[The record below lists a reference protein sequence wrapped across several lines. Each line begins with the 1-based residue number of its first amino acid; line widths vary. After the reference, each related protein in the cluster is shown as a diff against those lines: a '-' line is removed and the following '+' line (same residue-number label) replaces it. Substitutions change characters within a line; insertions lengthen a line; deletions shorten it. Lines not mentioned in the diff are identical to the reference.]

1 MGESF
6 LIILREGFEAALIVA
21 IVLAYLRS
29 IGRLDLGKTVWAGVF
44 IAAAVSFALGIVLNT
59 VVDGL
64 EGPARMR
71 TFAAIAFAAAA
82 VLTWMVFWMRKQ
94 ARNIKGELQHAIDAA
109 LSGTDVGRA
118 LFLVAF
124 FAVLREGIETALFL
138 VAAATG
144 TGTRDIL
151 IGGALGLAG
160 AAVLGVLVYQGGRK
174 VPLQQFFKITGY
186 LIIVFAAGLAAKGVM
201 FLQASGDL
209 GSVNYAFYDVTSVHW
224 LTSSTQ
230 VGKFLAGIF
239 GWDPRPSLE
248 QVVVWLAVL
257 VPLCFLFSR
266 QAAPR
271 SKVPAEPAPV
281 PVG

>member
-29 IGRLDLGKTVWAGVF
+29 IGRLDLSKTVWAGVF
-44 IAAAVSFALGIVLNT
+44 IAAAVAFALGIILNT

-109 LSGTDVGRA
+109 LSGTNVGRA

-144 TGTRDIL
+144 TGTGDIL

-174 VPLQQFFKITGY
+174 MPLQQFFKITGY

-257 VPLCFLFSR
+257 VPLCFLFTR

-271 SKVPAEPAPV
+271 SKAPAEPAPV

>member
-29 IGRLDLGKTVWAGVF
+29 IGRLDLSKTVWAGVF
-44 IAAAVSFALGIVLNT
+44 IAAAVAFALGIILNT

-82 VLTWMVFWMRKQ
+82 VLTWMVFWIRKQ

-109 LSGTDVGRA
+109 LSGTNVGRA

-144 TGTRDIL
+144 TGTGDIL

-257 VPLCFLFSR
+257 VPLCFLFTR

-271 SKVPAEPAPV
+271 SKAPAEPAPV

>member
-21 IVLAYLRS
+21 IVLAYMRS
-29 IGRLDLGKTVWAGVF
+29 IGRLDLAKTVWSGVVS
-44 IAAAVSFALGIVLNT
+44 AAAIALVLGIVLNT

-64 EGPARMR
+64 EGEARMR
-71 TFAAIAFAAAA
+71 TFAAIAAAAA
-82 VLTWMVFWMRKQ
+82 VVLAWMVFWMRKQ
-94 ARNIKGELQHAIDAA
+94 ARNIKGELQHAIDSA
-109 LSGTDVGRA
+109 LHAGNVGRA

-144 TGTRDIL
+144 SDTVDIL
-151 IGGALGLAG
+151 VGGALGLLVAC
-160 AAVLGVLVYQGGRK
+160 ALGVAVYHGGRK

-186 LIIVFAAGLAAKGVM
+186 LIIVFAAGLASKAVM

-209 GSVNYAFYDVTSVHW
+209 GSVDLAAYDVTGVHW
-224 LTSSTQ
+224 LTTSSE

-239 GWDPRPSLE
+239 GWDPRPSVE
-248 QVVVWLAVL
+248 QVVVWLVVL
-257 VPLCFLFSR
+257 VPLAILFSR
-266 QAAPR
+266 KPAAPAPTPT
-271 SKVPAEPAPV
+271 PAVAAS
-281 PVG
+281 